1 VAYNKKM
8 ENAIRLI
15 KTEIDPEKR
24 KDNDLK
30 QE

>member
-1 VAYNKKM
+1 MAYNKKM

>member
-1 VAYNKKM
+1 M